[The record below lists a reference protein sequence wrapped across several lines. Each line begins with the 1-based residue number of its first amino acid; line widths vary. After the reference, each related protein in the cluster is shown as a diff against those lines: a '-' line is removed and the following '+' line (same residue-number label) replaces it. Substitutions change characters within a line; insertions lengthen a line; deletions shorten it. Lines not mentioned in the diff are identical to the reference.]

1 MAGISMRE
9 LAELL
14 EVSVASVSVA
24 LRGKPGISSETRA
37 RILEEA
43 RIRGYDMSRL
53 NAASSK
59 GVIEVLDY
67 TYYSRSATPEEIP
80 YYRQFLDA
88 VTETISRHGYTLS
101 GSFHPTEPGFSSR
114 PSANGSIILGAGIS
128 PQELTEYQQRGIPFV
143 IAGNSFS
150 AFPVNTVSHDN
161 FYGIQAG
168 IAHLVSL
175 GHTKIGYVHSLE
187 GIPGQER
194 YQAYRFAIQQKEL
207 EYGERVDITMADRR
221 PAAEND
227 CNGSSEINQKRILTG
242 TELSE
247 YWLSRLHAWLE
258 QGLPTATAFLCD
270 SDLTAAS
277 LMRALRSHHLI
288 PGRDISVIGFD
299 DQPFAALLEPP
310 LTSVHTYEPELGAAV
325 AEQLI
330 FCLEHPGCRYRH
342 VRLGTELVVRESTQI
357 SLQREIE

>member
-43 RIRGYDMSRL
+43 RIRGYDMGRL

-59 GVIEVLDY
+59 GMIEVLDY
-67 TYYSRSATPEEIP
+67 TYYSRSAAPEEIP

-194 YQAYRFAIQQKEL
+194 YQAYRFAIQEKEL
-207 EYGERVDITMADRR
+207 EYG
-221 PAAEND
+221 
-227 CNGSSEINQKRILTG
+227 
-242 TELSE
+242 
-247 YWLSRLHAWLE
+247 E

-342 VRLGTELVVRESTQI
+342 VRLGTELVIRESTQI
-357 SLQREIE
+357 RLQRETE

>member
-14 EVSVASVSVA
+14 NVSVASVSVA
-24 LRGKPGISSETRA
+24 LRGKPGISEETRA

-43 RIRGYDMSRL
+43 KKRGYDMNRIHTPF
-53 NAASSK
+53 SK
-59 GVIEVLDY
+59 GLIEVLDY
-67 TYYSRSATPEEIP
+67 TYYSRSTAPEEIP

-88 VTETISRHGYTLS
+88 VTTTINNQGYTLS
-101 GSFHPTEPGFSSR
+101 GPFHPTEPGFSSR
-114 PSANGSIILGAGIS
+114 PPADGSILLGAGIS
-128 PQELTEYQQRGIPFV
+128 LQELAEYRQRGIPFV
-143 IAGNSFS
+143 IAGNSLS
-150 AFPVNTVSHDN
+150 EFPVNTVSHDN

-175 GHTKIGYVHSLE
+175 GHSKIGYIRSM
-187 GIPGQER
+187 GGPPGRER
-194 YQAYRFAIQQKEL
+194 YQAYRYAVQEKGL
-207 EYGERVDITMADRR
+207 EYGEYVDITWD
-221 PAAEND
+221 AAYQR
-227 CNGSSEINQKRILTG
+227 QKPFFTG

-247 YWLSRLHAWLE
+247 YWISRLHTWLE
-258 QGLPTATAFLCD
+258 QGVPSATAFLCD

-277 LMRALRSHHLI
+277 LMRVLRSHSLI
-288 PGRDISVIGFD
+288 PGEDISVIGFD

-342 VRLGTELVVRESTQI
+342 VRLGTELMIRESTQPKPQKF
-357 SLQREIE
+357 L